1 MEVFFG
7 LLLVLQLGKSIQENP
22 CDGMSLGHCDFD
34 DQQVLARN
42 PFDLERCLAECR
54 MNSECKFWRHNQAMV
69 GTSEE
74 CLFLNY
80 NYHTYT
86 MRDCTSFI
94 SDIPRDFEECKTVDD
109 TTCDAILDEECEFSG
124 QRLYALEPGFGHI
137 GSIKECIA
145 YGNLL
150 HEDGVDHIVFIIET
164 EDCQLF
170 STFTKDCFAKGGPP
184 RAPSDCS

>member
-7 LLLVLQLGKSIQENP
+7 LLLALQLGGVTKCFVDHVYHSPKFLGKSNEENP

-86 MRDCTSFI
+86 MRV
-94 SDIPRDFEECKTVDD
+94 E
-109 TTCDAILDEECEFSG
+109 IL
-124 QRLYALEPGFGHI
+124 LYSTPFVFFDLGLHI
-137 GSIKECIA
+137 IYK
-145 YGNLL
+145 
-150 HEDGVDHIVFIIET
+150 
-164 EDCQLF
+164 
-170 STFTKDCFAKGGPP
+170 
-184 RAPSDCS
+184 